1 MFVDRLLPIALQKLV
16 TIIDS
21 AQLIEAAKLLR
32 EAGTDIVAVWGAGG
46 SDHED
51 RCRRSDQPLPG
62 SKRRYPRVISHDSRR
77 CRLQTRSIA

>member
-32 EAGTDIVAVWGAGG
+32 EAGTDIVAVCTSGGGAGG
-46 SDHED
+46 VITKTDVVGQIS
-51 RCRRSDQPLPG
+51 RCQGQSG
-62 SKRRYPRVISHDSRR
+62 VTPRHQS
-77 CRLQTRSIA
+77 